1 MPPLSVWA
9 SGEGCSE
16 KFRLTNLRL
25 EELGALSPGF
35 TGFLQVENLVSQGWA
50 GFKLRFW
57 RVCRVST
64 MLSVPGSK
72 SKRAKLVRPI
82 GTRKLLVGLAVHGGS
97 GRISVKN
104 QNHERFQILTGIQV
118 VHTSVVSPPPLPPP
132 PFGSSSYT
140 SIAICVY
147 TYMHAYLHACIH
159 AYLHGANNTYIPT
172 THTPPIPYH
181 TMPCRTMRTYI
192 RTYAHIQKPQQKWE
206 ASAGQL
212 LRGAYNICKHTS
224 ACVYSLNNVFVS
236 IHCHIYIYTHSL
248 PYTCTHTLV
257 GQLVCRQIDT

>member
-1 MPPLSVWA
+1 
-9 SGEGCSE
+9 
-16 KFRLTNLRL
+16 
-25 EELGALSPGF
+25 
-35 TGFLQVENLVSQGWA
+35 
-50 GFKLRFW
+50 
-57 RVCRVST
+57 

-172 THTPPIPYH
+172 THTTPIPYH

-192 RTYAHIQKPQQKWE
+192 RTYAHIHVQYLQTYVCMCIFLEQRVCIYTL
-206 ASAGQL
+206 S
-212 LRGAYNICKHTS
+212 
-224 ACVYSLNNVFVS
+224 
-236 IHCHIYIYTHSL
+236 HIYIYI
-248 PYTCTHTLV
+248 HTLFHIHA
-257 GQLVCRQIDT
+257 RIHS

>member
-35 TGFLQVENLVSQGWA
+35 TGFLQVETLVSQGWA

-118 VHTSVVSPPPLPPP
+118 VHTSVVSPPPPP

-159 AYLHGANNTYIPT
+159 AYLHGANNTHIPT
-172 THTPPIPYH
+172 THTTPIPYH
-181 TMPCRTMRTYI
+181 TMPYH
-192 RTYAHIQKPQQKWE
+192 AHIHTYV
-206 ASAGQL
+206 
-212 LRGAYNICKHTS
+212 RAYTETATKMRSQRRAATARRVQYLQTYVCMCIFLEQRVCIYTLS
-224 ACVYSLNNVFVS
+224 
-236 IHCHIYIYTHSL
+236 HIYI
-248 PYTCTHTLV
+248 HTLFHIHA
-257 GQLVCRQIDT
+257 RIHS

>member
-1 MPPLSVWA
+1 
-9 SGEGCSE
+9 
-16 KFRLTNLRL
+16 
-25 EELGALSPGF
+25 
-35 TGFLQVENLVSQGWA
+35 
-50 GFKLRFW
+50 
-57 RVCRVST
+57 

-159 AYLHGANNTYIPT
+159 AYLHGANNTHIPT
-172 THTPPIPYH
+172 THTTPIPYH
-181 TMPCRTMRTYI
+181 TMPYH
-192 RTYAHIQKPQQKWE
+192 AHIHTYV
-206 ASAGQL
+206 
-212 LRGAYNICKHTS
+212 RAYTETATKMRSQRRAATARRVQYLQTYVCMCIFLEQRVCIYTLS
-224 ACVYSLNNVFVS
+224 
-236 IHCHIYIYTHSL
+236 HIYIYTHSL